1 MVIDEDCMAQE
12 ENKNAVKYLILR
24 PNGHLYSKWDSKASL
39 IF

>member
-1 MVIDEDCMAQE
+1 MAQE
-12 ENKNAVKYLILR
+12 EVKSAVKYLILR